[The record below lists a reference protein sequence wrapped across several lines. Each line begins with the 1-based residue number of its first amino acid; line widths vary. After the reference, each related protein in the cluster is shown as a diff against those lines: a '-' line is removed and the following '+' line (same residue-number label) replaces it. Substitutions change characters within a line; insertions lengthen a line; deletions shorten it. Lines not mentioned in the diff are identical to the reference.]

1 MMKRTSATSRIGN
14 MSGQVD
20 TTSRGSSSVSIIML
34 FILGASFFVLG
45 VLTIWLYRLYIVT
58 GEYGL
63 LAYFSGMLATAV
75 FLWLSALLASRL
87 SKKKAVSTSPKVR
100 AALIATLHDP
110 DPRVRSAAA
119 EGLTKVD
126 LEELTEHLEQKDL
139 DAVLISTLHDP
150 DPRVRSAA
158 AKGLAKVDLEEST
171 EYLEHKDLDAAL
183 IATLHDPDPRVRS
196 AAVEGLAKVD
206 VEESTEHLEHKDLDA
221 ALIATLKQDP
231 DPHVRSTAAEGLAK
245 LDLEQSSYYHEHNKL
260 EDILF
265 AHD

>member
-1 MMKRTSATSRIGN
+1 

-63 LAYFSGMLATAV
+63 FAYFSGMLATAV

-100 AALIATLHDP
+100 AALIA
-110 DPRVRSAAA
+110 
-119 EGLTKVD
+119 
-126 LEELTEHLEQKDL
+126 
-139 DAVLISTLHDP
+139 TLHDP

-231 DPHVRSTAAEGLAK
+231 DPRVRSTAAEGLAK

>member
-1 MMKRTSATSRIGN
+1 MA
-14 MSGQVD
+14 GQVG
-20 TTSRGSSSVSIIML
+20 TTPRGSSSVSIML
-34 FILGASFFVLG
+34 FVLGASFFVLG

-87 SKKKAVSTSPKVR
+87 SKKKAVPNVR
-100 AALIATLHDP
+100 AALIATLHDT
-110 DPRVRSAAA
+110 DPRVRATAA
-119 EGLTKVD
+119 E
-126 LEELTEHLEQKDL
+126 
-139 DAVLISTLHDP
+139 
-150 DPRVRSAA
+150 
-158 AKGLAKVDLEEST
+158 GLAKVDLEEST